1 MFLKSQKKYRKM
13 PAKKFMFMFILQRFY
28 ENCKLFLFLSEKK
41 LEGFWNRKLNVSGQI
56 KPRFSFWLKI
66 NFRKMASNKSV
77 DLRKIENFVRS
88 KEKTANFRKPCKNF
102 KTVDEI
108 LTYKGKRWVIFDTDR
123 NNLNHNTA
131 LFYR

>member
-1 MFLKSQKKYRKM
+1 
-13 PAKKFMFMFILQRFY
+13 
-28 ENCKLFLFLSEKK
+28 
-41 LEGFWNRKLNVSGQI
+41 
-56 KPRFSFWLKI
+56 
-66 NFRKMASNKSV
+66 MASNKPV

-108 LTYKGKRWVIFDTDR
+108 LTYKGKRWVIFDIDR